1 MAREIADPISTAI
14 AVPNRR
20 RRPPG
25 EALRPD
31 KRARAKPPG
40 VPAAEEDSS
49 DAAVA
54 PPATESY
61 GEAILTAQMQPAP
74 MSIKEHQLRVAAGWS
89 PPASNLRLRDR
100 TV

>member
-20 RRPPG
+20 QRPP
-25 EALRPD
+25 ADDPNPD
-31 KRARAKPPG
+31 TKKRRQ
-40 VPAAEEDSS
+40 AAE
-49 DAAVA
+49 A
-54 PPATESY
+54 PPAAPQIDTAVSPPALDSF
-61 GEAILTAQMQPAP
+61 GEAILAAQMYPAR
-74 MSIKEHQLRVAAGWS
+74 MSAREHQLRVAAGWS